1 MMLTEQEQKIL
12 DNAPIEIEFDNALNE
27 AGWAL
32 SNELSKY
39 GDINGNMF
47 NNMKGCL
54 KIAIEAY
61 LADLRKKQE
70 PIKPRM
76 KVEYVRVVDS
86 IFDLKDDL
94 LAGNLYWKDSDGSF
108 KVLIKRAV
116 VSMKDDIKFAAAF
129 MGDNLYRKV
138 ETEIKTEK
146 QKIINELTDEFN
158 NWISSDEDF
167 AIHLTSKFNIT
178 KK

>member
-1 MMLTEQEQKIL
+1 MMLTEQEKEIL
-12 DNAPIEIEFDNALNE
+12 DNAPEGATRWMIRIGGE
-27 AGWAL
+27 
-32 SNELSKY
+32 SKSEY
-39 GDINGNMF
+39 GF
-47 NNMKGCL
+47 GCL
-54 KIAIEAY
+54 PIKDNEGYVFAYDAWDAIS